1 MQKVYFID
9 IFLPSFYRK
18 FPGLFKE
25 FKDLLGVNEQGG
37 GVDSV
42 PHSAASKER
51 IGGELSM
58 EIGMLIYN
66 TL

>member
-1 MQKVYFID
+1 MFCLFVKIGVSILYT
-9 IFLPSFYRK
+9 LSFRK

-37 GVDSV
+37 GVETV
-42 PHSAASKER
+42 PHGASKER

-58 EIGMLIYN
+58 EIGE
-66 TL
+66 